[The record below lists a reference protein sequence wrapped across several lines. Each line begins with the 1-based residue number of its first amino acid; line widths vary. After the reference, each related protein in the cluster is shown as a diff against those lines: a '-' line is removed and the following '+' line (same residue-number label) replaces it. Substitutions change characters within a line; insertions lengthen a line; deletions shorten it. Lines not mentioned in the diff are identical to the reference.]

1 MQLWQA
7 NENQLF
13 NKVACLTDIHW
24 GRKGNDVVAN
34 QDNEDFVTWFIAE
47 AKTFGADTIICLGDW
62 HDHRNTI
69 SIGTM
74 NFSLNNIERIAKEF
88 KTFYMITGNHD
99 LPYRTNRSINS
110 VEFGRN
116 IENCVVVKEPLTIGD
131 VTILPWLVND
141 EWKMVPD
148 IKSKYI
154 FGHFELPTF
163 FMNGM
168 TEMPDHGELKH
179 EHFKHQDYAFSG
191 HFHKRQARGK
201 VIYIGNVFPF
211 NFGDAWDDDRGAM
224 FLEWGQEPTFKE
236 WADAPKYRT
245 MKVSE
250 MLEQPEEF
258 VASKCYIRASI
269 DIDLSYDEAQFVK
282 DVFTQHFS
290 ARKIDFIPINK
301 ANVEDQEFDEST
313 VFQSIDQIV
322 EAGLNS
328 VQSGGI
334 SNDVLIEIYRG
345 LI

>member
-1 MQLWQA
+1 MNNWQFS
-7 NENQLF
+7 ETQLF
-13 NKVACLTDIHW
+13 GKVACFTDVHF
-24 GRKGNDVVAN
+24 GRKGNDVVAL
-34 QDNEDFVTWFIAE
+34 QDNEDYIIWFIQQ
-47 AKTFGADTIICLGDW
+47 AKDFGADTIICLGDF
-62 HDHRNTI
+62 HDHRNNI

-74 NFSLNNIERIAKEF
+74 NYSLNNIERIAREF
-88 KTFYMITGNHD
+88 KAFYMITGNHD

-110 VEFGRN
+110 LEFGRN
-116 IENCVVVKEPLTIGD
+116 IDNFFLVKEPLTIGN

-141 EWKMVPD
+141 EWKMIPD

-154 FGHFELPTF
+154 FGHFELPHF

-168 TEMPDHGELKH
+168 TEMPDHGELHH
-179 EHFKHQDYAFSG
+179 EHFQHQDYVFSG

-224 FLEWGQEPTFKE
+224 FLEWGQEPQFKE

-245 MKVSE
+245 MKISE
-250 MLEQPEEF
+250 MLESPEEM
-258 VASKCYIRASI
+258 VVSKSYIRASI

-282 DVFTQHFS
+282 DVFTTHFK

-301 ANVEDQEFDEST
+301 ANVEDQEFDDAA
-313 VFQSIDQIV
+313 VFQSIDQMV

-334 SNDVLIEIYRG
+334 SNETLIQLYRG
-345 LI
+345 LL

>member
-1 MQLWQA
+1 MELWQYG
-7 NENQLF
+7 ENQLF
-13 NKVACLTDIHW
+13 GKVACLTDIHW

-34 QDNEDFVTWFIAE
+34 QDNEDFVTWFIDE
-47 AKTFGADTIICLGDW
+47 AKAFGADTIICLGDW

-74 NFSLNNIERIAKEF
+74 NFSLNNIERIASQF

-116 IENCVVVKEPLTIGD
+116 IENCVVVKEPLTIGN

-141 EWKMVPD
+141 EWKMVPGLT
-148 IKSKYI
+148 SKYV
-154 FGHFELPTF
+154 FGHFELPHF

-168 TEMPDHGELKH
+168 TEMPDHGELHH
-179 EHFKHQDYAFSG
+179 EHFVNQDYVFSG

-211 NFGDAWDDDRGAM
+211 NFGDVWDDDRGAM
-224 FLEWGQEPTFKE
+224 FLEWGQEPIFKE

-245 MKVSE
+245 MKLSE
-250 MLEQPEEF
+250 MLESPEQF
-258 VASKCYIRASI
+258 VVSKSYIRASI
-269 DIDLSYDEAQFVK
+269 DVDLSYDEAQFVK
-282 DVFTQHFS
+282 DIFTSHFKS
-290 ARKIDFIPINK
+290 RKIDLIPINK
-301 ANVEDQEFDEST
+301 ANVDDQEFDEDD

-334 SNDVLIEIYRG
+334 SNEVLIEIYRG